1 MPLIYSKDII
11 YAGFVSDDERNTLL
25 KNAKLLVMPSKFESL
40 SLVILE
46 SMIAKRPVLVNGN
59 CEVLKGQCI
68 RSNAG
73 LYYTDYFEFEY
84 GLNYILNNNEVYR
97 QMCENG
103 YEFVKRVYNWDSVVD
118 NVTDLVYELEQV

>member
-1 MPLIYSKDII
+1 
-11 YAGFVSDDERNTLL
+11 
-25 KNAKLLVMPSKFESL
+25 MPSEYESL

-46 SMIAKRPVLVNGN
+46 SMMAKRPVLVNGN
-59 CEVLKGQCI
+59 CAVLKGQCI

-84 GLNYILNNNEVYR
+84 GLNYILSNNEVYR

-103 YEFVKRVYNWDSVVD
+103 YEFVKRVYNWDNVVD
-118 NVTDLVYELEQV
+118 DVSGLIEELNNEV